1 VNGLRAVVID
11 VTRFQHL
18 APEEI
23 AGALLLVIAI
33 AVAVMIPGP
42 ISELFESPYSTP
54 APGGGPARQ
63 IVPGPTGSPA
73 SGVVG
78 DRVIGLGPPGLPQR

>member
-1 VNGLRAVVID
+1 VID

-33 AVAVMIPGP
+33 LVGVMVPGP
-42 ISELFESPYSTP
+42 ISQLFESPYSTP

-63 IVPGPTGSPA
+63 LVGPTASPA
-73 SGVVG
+73 SAVPA
-78 DRVIGLGPPGLPQR
+78 DRVIGAGLPTLGRPQR